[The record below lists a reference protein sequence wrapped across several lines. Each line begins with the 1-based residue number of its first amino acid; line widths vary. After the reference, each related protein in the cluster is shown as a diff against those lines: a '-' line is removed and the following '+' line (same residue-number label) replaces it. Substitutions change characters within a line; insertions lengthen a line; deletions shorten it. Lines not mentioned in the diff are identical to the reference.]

1 MDGVQDTVAVAL
13 ITSMST
19 LAAAGMTGVIGA
31 WAARRQVTSH
41 LTGAREERAEQRATE
56 RAQRRRDAYVGF
68 LGACDQAYRS
78 LDRNWRQESGAG
90 HGETYQA
97 LRGLDEAYNIVLL
110 EGPEEVARE
119 AELVTASINGES
131 REQRRLVGEAAA
143 ESDGVPPADV
153 HGPWRRTA
161 IEERA
166 RRRDSF
172 VDAARA
178 ALEQTR

>member
-1 MDGVQDTVAVAL
+1 MQDTVAVAL

-131 REQRRLVGEAAA
+131 RELWRLIGEAAA

-153 HGPWRRTA
+153 HGPQRRTA